1 MDENNQHVLVVEDS
15 ESYQMLFADKLSEEG
30 FDTTVV
36 GTKAEAKEKVA
47 TKPDIILLDYT
58 LPDGT
63 GEEILKM
70 IRGQDSQWSA
80 SVPVLMFTQHDDPE
94 KIADSVSAGA
104 QAYMVKK
111 DITVSEVVE
120 KTKQQLDITN

>member
-1 MDENNQHVLVVEDS
+1 MAEAQEAV
-15 ESYQMLFADKLSEEG
+15 ADK
-30 FDTTVV
+30 
-36 GTKAEAKEKVA
+36 
-47 TKPDIILLDYT
+47 PDLILLDYT

-63 GEEILKM
+63 GTEIL
-70 IRGQDSQWSA
+70 RSVRNGDSAWA
-80 SVPVLMFTQHDDPE
+80 DSVPVLMFTQHDDPE

-120 KTKQQLDITN
+120 KIKKQLDITS